1 MSVNDTTVIQW
12 LNPQRIKV
20 YSWAF
25 FIMGI
30 CQILWLVFVR
40 LKNDPENGS
49 DFGIFWAVAQLL
61 HEGQAIKAYDATAVH
76 QVTQQ
81 FMPALK
87 KGTFGW
93 FYPPQYFIFLY
104 PLGWFGYL
112 WSYLIFEGLSLWLA
126 ILGLRRLLPDARW
139 VLLILGFGGVAIN
152 LGYGQNA
159 FQTLALLTWIIVLQE
174 KAPIRAGILTGI
186 MCYKPQL
193 MLMIPVMFLQNSNWR
208 AIVSGLV
215 TLFCLVGLSMLLW
228 DANLWLVWLKSMSMA
243 TQALAKGG
251 QHYWAMVYSLFA
263 FVHRFGLSTE
273 LSMLVQIVQGLI
285 LFVITVKMT
294 NNSQDRDLNNALW
307 ILTGLM
313 MTPYLIEYEAAIL
326 LLPLVLYVKSGL
338 NTGWHP
344 REWIGLMLCYFLVM
358 PCKWLG
364 STEDIELGYFVML
377 SLYVMLVIRL
387 ARSAQNKNSNV
398 VKARWE

>member
-1 MSVNDTTVIQW
+1 MSSNGATSIQW
-12 LNPQRIKV
+12 LNPQRITL
-20 YSWAF
+20 YSWSF
-25 FIMGI
+25 FVMGI
-30 CQILWLVFVR
+30 GQILWLVFVR
-40 LKNDPENGS
+40 LKNDPVNGA
-49 DFGIFWAVAQLL
+49 DFGIFWAVARLL
-61 HEGQAIKAYDATAVH
+61 HEGQAVKAYDATAVH

-81 FMPALK
+81 FMPVLK

-112 WSYLIFEGLSLWLA
+112 WSYLLFEGASLWLA

-139 VLLILGFGGVAIN
+139 ILLILGFGGVAIN

-174 KAPIRAGILTGI
+174 KAPVRAGILAGI

-208 AIVSGLV
+208 AIISGML
-215 TLFCLVGLSMLLW
+215 TLFCLVVLSMLLW
-228 DANLWLVWLKSMSMA
+228 DANLWLVWMRSMSLA

-251 QHYWAMVYSLFA
+251 NHYLAMVYSLYA
-263 FVHRFGLSTE
+263 LVHRFGLSTE
-273 LSMLVQIVQGLI
+273 LSMLVQIAQGLI
-285 LFVITVKMT
+285 LFGTSIKMT
-294 NNSQDRDLNNALW
+294 RDCPDVDLNNALW

-326 LLPLVLYVKSGL
+326 LLPLALYVKSGVRM
-338 NTGWHP
+338 GWCS
-344 REWIGLMLCYFLVM
+344 REWIGLVLCYLLVI

-364 STEDIELGYFVML
+364 STEDIECGYFL
-377 SLYVMLVIRL
+377 LLALYVMLVMRMNRIVL
-387 ARSAQNKNSNV
+387 KNRIDLV
-398 VKARWE
+398 RA